1 MDERQGASGP
11 ERVAETKR
19 AEQPAEA
26 TSRPVHVAW
35 LVLVGFLAA
44 STLGGSFLY
53 PIEQHALG
61 EAARTPP
68 LLSAW
73 LFSTLYLY
81 LRWKGRTPSR
91 GCLMAIFFG
100 LCATLLST
108 VLGIAVLTYM
118 HTSNG

>member
-1 MDERQGASGP
+1 MDERQGAFGP
-11 ERVAETKR
+11 ERVAEAT
-19 AEQPAEA
+19 ATEQPAVA
-26 TSRPVHVAW
+26 TSRPVHVVW
-35 LVLVGFLAA
+35 LVLVGFIAA

-53 PIEQHALG
+53 PLEQNMLG
-61 EAARTPP
+61 ESARTPP

-81 LRWKGRTPSR
+81 LRWKGRTPRR

-108 VLGIAVLTYM
+108 ILGVAVLTYM
-118 HTSNG
+118 QTSHG